1 MTIRTALVLLSAGLV
16 TIFGASALGSQTVVA
31 PPSDA
36 VAVKQFETAV
46 AGYVTMRRRLANEI
60 AAPVPNSTSV
70 QLNSASD
77 MLAAAIQ
84 RSRPNASVG
93 DLFVAPVT
101 PVLKRTVDDAVRK
114 GDLKEVLAAIDDE
127 EPAVREPKLHLRF
140 PGSAQMATMPP
151 SLLAVLPRLPKE
163 LEYRIIGRFLVLRD
177 IDAALIIDYVPDLIP
192 R

>member
-16 TIFGASALGSQTVVA
+16 TIFGASALGSQTVA

-70 QLNSASD
+70 QLNNASD

-84 RSRPNASVG
+84 RSRPNARVG
-93 DLFVAPVT
+93 DLFVAPVA
-101 PVLKRTVDDAVRK
+101 PVFKRTVDDAVRT